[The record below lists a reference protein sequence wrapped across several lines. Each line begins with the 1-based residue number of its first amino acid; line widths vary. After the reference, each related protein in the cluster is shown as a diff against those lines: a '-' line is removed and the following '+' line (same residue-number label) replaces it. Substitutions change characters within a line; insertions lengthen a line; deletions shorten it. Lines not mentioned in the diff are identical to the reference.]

1 MVPGTMCQNIFM
13 QALQLAICDGAYL
26 MQDLQMTI
34 CNGANMLILSEEQL
48 QVLFYRTYSGDSEVV
63 NKQFC
68 NIW

>member
-26 MQDLQMTI
+26 MHDLHMTI

-48 QVLFYRTYSGDSEVV
+48 HVLFYRTYSGDSEVV